1 MPLAPVLTDRVLA
14 TPPAVPF
21 VVGVELRLGVRLAAA
36 GDDAETRAGVLRPG
50 VPVAGGLLAVAVAM
64 MCAVCCCG
72 CCCGADSKVADHS
85 NANQK
90 SSNGTVRISNGGSLA
105 IVAAV
110 ELGLVRC
117 LLTVRV
123 PSMCVNVAVNDCGK
137 SNRGALRRDR
147 MTDRTDCDYAC
158 LQNAKSPR
166 ISLTR

>member
-1 MPLAPVLTDRVLA
+1 VPLAPVLTDRVLA

-21 VVGVELRLGVRLAAA
+21 VVGVEVRLGVRLAAA

-64 MCAVCCCG
+64 MCAVCCC
-72 CCCGADSKVADHS
+72 CCVDSKEANQS

-90 SSNGTVRISNGGSLA
+90 RSNGTVRISNGGSLA

-117 LLTVRV
+117 LLAVRV
-123 PSMCVNVAVNDCGK
+123 PSMCVNVAVNDYGK
-137 SNRGALRRDR
+137 SNRRALRRDR
-147 MTDRTDCDYAC
+147 MTEQTAT
-158 LQNAKSPR
+158 
-166 ISLTR
+166 TRVYKMRNHPVSA